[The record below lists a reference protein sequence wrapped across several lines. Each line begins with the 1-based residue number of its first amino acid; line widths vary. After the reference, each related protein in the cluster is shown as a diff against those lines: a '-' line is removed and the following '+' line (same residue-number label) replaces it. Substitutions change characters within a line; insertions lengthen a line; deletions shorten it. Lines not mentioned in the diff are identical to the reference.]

1 MENEEWGMEN
11 GERGMRIWEWGT
23 RNGERGVGNEEWGM
37 ENEK

>member
-1 MENEEWGMEN
+1 MEN

-23 RNGERGVGNEEWGM
+23 RNGERGVSNEEWGM